1 MFLTNDKTR
10 VIKHYEEMLTVT
22 PDLIEKVAHFAGC
35 SVEDVIKSMDK
46 HFPDNENESPS
57 IQDLIARKAKELTNK

>member
-22 PDLIEKVAHFAGC
+22 PDLIEKVAHYAGC

-46 HFPDNENESPS
+46 HFSDNTPS
-57 IQDLIARKAKELTNK
+57 FQDLVARKTKELTNK

>member
-22 PDLIEKVAHFAGC
+22 PDLIEKVAHYAGC
-35 SVEDVIKSMDK
+35 SAEDVIKSMNK

-57 IQDLIARKAKELTNK
+57 IQDLITLKAKELTKK